1 MWWENPGGEN
11 LVGFENSAIFYP
23 TNILLTAFIDHII
36 IPTMTKVVN
45 ANMKQKIHTETFKNI
60 TTCTFKRLRHFNYYF
75 GSDRTYKLVTPLIR
89 DLPYKRI
96 WWSQFFPDFSRIPG
110 FFLVG
115 IPDPGIFNFNW
126 DSLTSHMVH
135 GVNFTITVIQL
146 GIRSFRAN
154 SIPGTFLGTS

>member
-75 GSDRTYKLVTPLIR
+75 GSDRTYKLATPLIR
-89 DLPYKRI
+89 DLHIREFDEVY
-96 WWSQFFPDFSRIPG
+96 FFPIFSESRDFFWSG
-110 FFLVG
+110 FP
-115 IPDPGIFNFNW
+115 IPDI
-126 DSLTSHMVH
+126 
-135 GVNFTITVIQL
+135 
-146 GIRSFRAN
+146 
-154 SIPGTFLGTS
+154 